1 MAKIRVGRLGRLL
14 LIVVA
19 VVLALP
25 TATEGVYGEIAAA
38 ARATNRAAGAG
49 TGTGSGTGSSGVAP
63 VASDDSEHPES
74 GADRCQPR
82 RGGGSTATVT
92 APTPPGTTVSTAGPV
107 RTEGGLRV
115 TVPLTGRQ
123 AVPLSRSGELPV
135 HHRVFRC

>member
-38 ARATNRAAGAG
+38 AAAMNRASG

-63 VASDDSEHPES
+63 MASDASEHPES